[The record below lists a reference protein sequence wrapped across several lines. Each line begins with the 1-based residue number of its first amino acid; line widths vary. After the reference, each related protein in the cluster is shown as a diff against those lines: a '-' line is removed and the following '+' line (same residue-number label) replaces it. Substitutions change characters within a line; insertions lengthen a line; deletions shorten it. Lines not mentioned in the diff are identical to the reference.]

1 MLVLEVLLIT
11 IVQLGVDADNDN
23 GDNGVDGDNVRLKI
37 LTNFLWWKAERS
49 DLEVMITAILKQT
62 NTIISQSVK

>member
-37 LTNFLWWKAERS
+37 LTNFLW
-49 DLEVMITAILKQT
+49 
-62 NTIISQSVK
+62 